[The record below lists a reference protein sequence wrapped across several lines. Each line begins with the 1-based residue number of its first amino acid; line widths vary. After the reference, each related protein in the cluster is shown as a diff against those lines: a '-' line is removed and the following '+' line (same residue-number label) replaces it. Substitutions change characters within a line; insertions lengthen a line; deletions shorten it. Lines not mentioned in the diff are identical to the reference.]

1 MKYKNGPIRPLFVY
15 FRSFSH
21 DKYSTNTINDRSI
34 DGVLG
39 TRTRGS
45 MVVGADKSTE
55 LWRYPPYLDSLL
67 RVILPKIY
75 TSSLD
80 ILLRI
85 LIKSRK
91 VSDNFFVATSG
102 WMFYA
107 QEERNKKEEK
117 YKELGEKILE
127 KLN

>member
-1 MKYKNGPIRPLFVY
+1 
-15 FRSFSH
+15 
-21 DKYSTNTINDRSI
+21 
-34 DGVLG
+34 
-39 TRTRGS
+39 

-85 LIKSRK
+85 LIESRK
-91 VSDNFFVATSG
+91 VSDNFFVATIG